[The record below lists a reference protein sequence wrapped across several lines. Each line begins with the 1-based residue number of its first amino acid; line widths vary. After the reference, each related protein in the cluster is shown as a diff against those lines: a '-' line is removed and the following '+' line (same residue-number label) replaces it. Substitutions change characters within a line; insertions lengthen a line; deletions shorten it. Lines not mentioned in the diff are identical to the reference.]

1 MTARLSLLGA
11 VAVSFLSYVSYSLY
25 SISDS
30 RLLTKTYTVVYSAK
44 GALEIILMITTTTT
58 MSRYLEVAVKVG
70 VDRTLRTADR
80 DLAMHSDRVE
90 TAENRQL
97 KAFRA
102 RIHDNGID
110 AIARRVEVD
119 QIHRRLNT

>member
-1 MTARLSLLGA
+1 
-11 VAVSFLSYVSYSLY
+11 
-25 SISDS
+25 
-30 RLLTKTYTVVYSAK
+30 
-44 GALEIILMITTTTT
+44 